1 VEIDMAVEQ
10 PRESGGNG
18 MLYFIVGALVV
29 GVAVLAWMMFGQVQK
44 PSTTEDALGRAAD
57 SIGDAAESVG
67 DAARDA
73 TRNVTPPPAP
83 APAPQPAPA
92 PAPTP
97 Q

>member
-1 VEIDMAVEQ
+1 MAVEER
-10 PRESGGNG
+10 RESGGNG

-29 GVAVLAWMMFGQVQK
+29 AVGVLAWMMFGQPQQ
-44 PSTTEDALGRAAD
+44 PSSAEDALSRAAD
-57 SIGDAAESVG
+57 SIGEAADKVG

-73 TRNVTPPPAP
+73 VPNVTPPPAP
-83 APAPQPAPA
+83 QPAPV